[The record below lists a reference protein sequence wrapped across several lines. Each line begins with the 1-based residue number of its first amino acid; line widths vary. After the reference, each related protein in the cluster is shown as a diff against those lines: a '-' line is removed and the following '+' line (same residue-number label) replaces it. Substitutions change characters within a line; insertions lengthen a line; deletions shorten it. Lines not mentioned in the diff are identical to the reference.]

1 MRIAITGATG
11 LLGRNLLF
19 EILKQN
25 LSSLSDL
32 EIVVFG
38 RQSHRQSLE
47 HRLVNIIRNDGFD
60 YLGVKNEGS
69 DDLLNEIRRRLVCVN
84 FDLTQK
90 DLSISQDGFKKLK
103 GKKIDKLFHVAA
115 LSDFRVTPEIRKMLS
130 LINVDGTKHM
140 LDLSKELG
148 VENFIYT
155 GSAYSAGF
163 VEGDIAPDFVNI
175 EGEFRNYYEKTKLLA
190 ELYLKDFAKREKIN
204 YKIFRLT
211 GIGGRLMEKPIG
223 SICKY
228 DIFYG
233 WMQFFLKQKLKHIKG
248 IRDIY
253 DATVDMPLRI
263 ALNKKG
269 GMNIVPADYS
279 AKMIFAACDSDTE
292 SRSYHIVNDVDIPN
306 EDAIKIMLESINI
319 RGYEIVG
326 QQPRDKTPFEKLY
339 YRSAGQIFTPYVIT
353 GPICYNHDNL
363 RDIRERFKINCPKM
377 TEESLK
383 LLLDY
388 AKADRFGMRT

>member
-175 EGEFRNYYEKTKLLA
+175 EGEFRNYYEKK
-190 ELYLKDFAKREKIN
+190 N
-204 YKIFRLT
+204 
-211 GIGGRLMEKPIG
+211 
-223 SICKY
+223 
-228 DIFYG
+228 
-233 WMQFFLKQKLKHIKG
+233 
-248 IRDIY
+248 
-253 DATVDMPLRI
+253 
-263 ALNKKG
+263 
-269 GMNIVPADYS
+269 
-279 AKMIFAACDSDTE
+279 
-292 SRSYHIVNDVDIPN
+292 
-306 EDAIKIMLESINI
+306 
-319 RGYEIVG
+319 
-326 QQPRDKTPFEKLY
+326 
-339 YRSAGQIFTPYVIT
+339 
-353 GPICYNHDNL
+353 
-363 RDIRERFKINCPKM
+363 
-377 TEESLK
+377 
-383 LLLDY
+383 
-388 AKADRFGMRT
+388 